1 MLVYGCK
8 FLVLMKEKLRT
19 EMGELYFLTV
29 VAGSRMTVLGE

>member
-8 FLVLMKEKLRT
+8 FWKLMKEKLIT
-19 EMGELYFLTV
+19 ETGELYFLTV